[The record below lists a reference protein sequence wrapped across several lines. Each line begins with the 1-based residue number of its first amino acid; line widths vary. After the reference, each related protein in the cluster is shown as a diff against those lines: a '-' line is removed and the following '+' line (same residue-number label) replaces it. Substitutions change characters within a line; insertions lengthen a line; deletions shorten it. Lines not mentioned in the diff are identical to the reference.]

1 MAALAAVL
9 LWPEPGAEAAEQGG
23 GGMGGF
29 RFPVTVALVGD
40 DAVVETAEL
49 VGDVVSARRST
60 LAFDRNGT
68 VLSVSVR
75 MGDLVEKGQVLA
87 ELDDRVLAQD
97 LASAHAAAEVA
108 AEEAKFAEREAQ
120 RAREVGED
128 VVSESER
135 ERLQSNAAI
144 AARRLVQ
151 RQSEAAR
158 LQAQLDEGKL
168 RAPFSGVIARRLL
181 DEGAQAGPNAPVF
194 DLVDP
199 DHREVRLEVPA
210 PLVGSLGVGSPVV
223 LSLDERPEWSLEV
236 ELDALVPAADPGSRS
251 FIAIVRID
259 EIDRN
264 AAENPNAVLLPGLF
278 VRARLTL
285 REVRDHPVV
294 PIDAL
299 VESPRGFVVYAVAP
313 PEPMEASEA
322 AGPAPAAPTAKLVPV
337 RVLARNASHAAV
349 APFEPGALT
358 AGAQVVVTGVQNIY
372 PGAPLGIPQGE

>member
-1 MAALAAVL
+1 
-9 LWPEPGAEAAEQGG
+9 
-23 GGMGGF
+23 MGGF
-29 RFPVTVALVGD
+29 RFPVTSAVIGD
-40 DAVVETAEL
+40 DAVIETAEL

-60 LAFDRNGT
+60 LAFDRSGT
-68 VLSVSVR
+68 LRSVSVR
-75 MGDLVEKGQVLA
+75 MGDRVEKGQVLA

-97 LASAHAAAEVA
+97 LAAAQAAVEVA
-108 AEEAKFAEREAQ
+108 VEETKFAEREAQ
-120 RAREVGED
+120 RAREVGKD
-128 VVSESER
+128 VVSDSER
-135 ERLQSNAAI
+135 ERLQSEAAVS
-144 AARRLVQ
+144 ARRLVQ

-168 RAPFSGVIARRLL
+168 RAPFAGVIARRLL

-236 ELDALVPAADPGSRS
+236 ALDALVPAADPGSRS

-259 EIDRN
+259 ELSRD
-264 AAENPNAVLLPGLF
+264 AGENPNAVLLPGLF

-285 REVRDHPVV
+285 REVSGQPVV
-294 PIDAL
+294 PINAL
-299 VESPRGFVVYAVAP
+299 VESAQGIVVYVVAP
-313 PEPMEASEA
+313 PNPSEGSA
-322 AGPAPAAPTAKLVPV
+322 NPAQPPAPPTAKLVPL
-337 RVLARNASHAAV
+337 RVLARNATHAAV

-358 AGAQVVVTGVQNIY
+358 VGGQVVVTGVQNIF
-372 PGAPLGIPQGE
+372 PGAPLGLPQGQ